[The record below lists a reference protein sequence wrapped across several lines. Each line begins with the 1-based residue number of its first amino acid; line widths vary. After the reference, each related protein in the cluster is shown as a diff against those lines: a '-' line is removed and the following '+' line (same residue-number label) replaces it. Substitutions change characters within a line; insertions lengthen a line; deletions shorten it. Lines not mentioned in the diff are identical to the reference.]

1 MGYHEHKRLEKENI
15 GCAVLVTSDSRTE
28 ETDESGKLI
37 KQRLLDKGH
46 RVVYYTILK
55 NDAQLLKNKILE
67 LVNRMKFRSL
77 SPAAGQ
83 D

>member
-1 MGYHEHKRLEKENI
+1 MGYHEHKRLENKTV

-46 RVVYYTILK
+46 KVVYYTILK
-55 NDAQLLKNKILE
+55 NDAAVLKNKIIE
-67 LVNRMKFRSL
+67 LIKQEEVQVIITS
-77 SPAAGQ
+77 GGTG
-83 D
+83 